1 MVYNPIR
8 DIWRYVD
15 NVRDTKKITYIICF
29 SICKILSLHPI
40 RNVGKIKD
48 NMQDKL
54 QELTDRLYNEGLS
67 KGKQEGEELLQKA
80 RAEADGIVA
89 QARAEAER
97 IVAQA
102 NKEAEELKTKVAADI
117 KMAAT
122 QSISVTKQEIEQM
135 LVTKVAA
142 EGVKANM
149 TNADFVKE
157 LIVNVVKAF
166 DSQNASPVALD
177 LILPEALKAQ
187 VEPFVQ
193 NEIASQFKGEV
204 TVDYSKKMN
213 GGFKVAPKDGGYTL
227 QFTDDEFTQLIAN
240 YLRPATKKILFG

>member
-1 MVYNPIR
+1 
-8 DIWRYVD
+8 
-15 NVRDTKKITYIICF
+15 
-29 SICKILSLHPI
+29 
-40 RNVGKIKD
+40 
-48 NMQDKL
+48 MQDKL

-80 RAEADGIVA
+80 HAEADNLIA
-89 QARAEAER
+89 QAKAEAER

-102 NKEAEELKTKVAADI
+102 NKEAEELKTKVTADI

-122 QSISVTKQEIEQM
+122 QSIAVTKQEIEKM
-135 LVTKVAA
+135 VVTNTAT

-149 TNADFVKE
+149 NNAAFVKE
-157 LIVNVVKAF
+157 LITSVVKAF
-166 DSQNASPVALD
+166 NPQNASPVALD
-177 LILPEALKAQ
+177 LILPESMKAQ

-193 NEIASQFKGEV
+193 NEIANQFKGEV
-204 TVDYSKKMN
+204 KVDYSKKMN
-213 GGFKVAPKDGGYTL
+213 GGFKVAPKDGGYVL